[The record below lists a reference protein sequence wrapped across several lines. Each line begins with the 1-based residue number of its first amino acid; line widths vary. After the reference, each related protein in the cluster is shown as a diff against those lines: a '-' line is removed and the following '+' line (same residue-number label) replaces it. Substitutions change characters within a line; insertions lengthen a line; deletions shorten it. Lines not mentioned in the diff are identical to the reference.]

1 MSLKPP
7 TCPNCGKFKFRMG
20 RYGNDGICGCSE
32 KRRTATPRE
41 PKRSPAFETSSL
53 STVEQLERLLD
64 LRLQGALTEE
74 EFTTLKSRLIS
85 GGGH

>member
-7 TCPNCGKFKFRMG
+7 TCLKCGKFEFQMG
-20 RYGNDGICGCSE
+20 RYGDNGICRCAE
-32 KRRTATPRE
+32 KRRTTTQRE
-41 PKRSPAFETSSL
+41 PKWNPAIETSSL
-53 STVEQLERLLD
+53 STVEQLERLLN

-85 GGGH
+85 GGGQ

>member
-7 TCPNCGKFKFRMG
+7 TCPKCGKVEFRMG
-20 RYGNDGICGCSE
+20 RYGDNGICRCAE
-32 KRRTATPRE
+32 KRRTTTPRV
-41 PKRSPAFETSSL
+41 PKWNPAIETSSL
-53 STVEQLERLLD
+53 STVEQLERLLN

>member
-7 TCPNCGKFKFRMG
+7 TCPKCKKFEFRMG
-20 RYGNDGICGCSE
+20 PYGDDGLCRCAE

-41 PKRSPAFETSSL
+41 PKRNPAFETSSL
-53 STVEQLERLLD
+53 SIVEQLERLLN
-64 LRLQGALTEE
+64 LRLEGALTEE
-74 EFTTLKSRLIS
+74 EFTTLKTRLIS

>member
-7 TCPNCGKFKFRMG
+7 TCPKCGKFEFQMG
-20 RYGNDGICGCSE
+20 RYGDNGICRCAE
-32 KRRTATPRE
+32 KRRTSAPRE
-41 PKRSPAFETSSL
+41 PKRNLAFETSSL
-53 STVEQLERLLD
+53 SIVEQLERLLN

-74 EFTTLKSRLIS
+74 EFTTLKAGLIS

>member
-7 TCPNCGKFKFRMG
+7 DCPKCGKVTFQMG
-20 RYGNDGICGCSE
+20 RFGVDGVCRCATNGFTS
-32 KRRTATPRE
+32 TARK
-41 PKRSPAFETSSL
+41 PKRNPANEASSL
-53 STVEQLERLLD
+53 STVEQLERLLN

-85 GGGH
+85 GGGY